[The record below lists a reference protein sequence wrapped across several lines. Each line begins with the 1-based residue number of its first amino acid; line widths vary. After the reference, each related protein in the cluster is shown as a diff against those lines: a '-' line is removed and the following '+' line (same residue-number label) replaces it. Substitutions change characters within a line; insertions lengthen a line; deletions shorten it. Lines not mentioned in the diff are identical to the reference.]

1 MAAATTAVPQ
11 DTHAGTSA
19 LPSCSR
25 GWWHSA
31 LCPATSGS
39 TAFGG
44 AVVAQTSVA
53 FQQRVRNRQPDG
65 GLSGEG
71 TSPLSRIRSLR
82 CAPSS
87 VRRRG
92 HQRGGV
98 RVVGPLENRFGGA
111 GFDDAAEVHHRDPVG
126 DMPDHRQ
133 VVRDEDVG
141 DAAVGPADR

>member
-1 MAAATTAVPQ
+1 MPSTR
-11 DTHAGTSA
+11 HAP
-19 LPSCSR
+19 LPSSSS

-31 LCPATSGS
+31 VWPATSGS
-39 TAFGG
+39 TATGG

-87 VRRRG
+87 
-92 HQRGGV
+92 
-98 RVVGPLENRFGGA
+98 FG
-111 GFDDAAEVHHRDPVG
+111 AADIS
-126 DMPDHRQ
+126 
-133 VVRDEDVG
+133 
-141 DAAVGPADR
+141 AAV